1 MKKNSSL
8 VLGVESSCD
17 DTAASI
23 LRYTR
28 NDTGDYT
35 EILSSIVMNQNNLH
49 QSFRGV
55 VPEIAARAHSER
67 LDTCTEIALTEA
79 GIMIDDVDLILS
91 LIHI

>member
-1 MKKNSSL
+1 MKNNSSL

-55 VPEIAARAHSER
+55 VPE
-67 LDTCTEIALTEA
+67 
-79 GIMIDDVDLILS
+79 LS